1 MVDATDSK
9 SVFCEGVRVR
19 VPSPAVW
26 ESPGEISEWRFFRD
40 FLYEKSFFVHE
51 SAEMFRN
58 GQVFGIVN
66 LLSQFHVA
74 RPMAERYNVN
84 AFKGR
89 GMEMSLPK
97 VMFL

>member
-40 FLYEKSFFVHE
+40 FLYEKMLFLCMKVQKCFEMDKFSELLIYCHSFMLHGLWQNDI
-51 SAEMFRN
+51 M
-58 GQVFGIVN
+58 
-66 LLSQFHVA
+66 
-74 RPMAERYNVN
+74 
-84 AFKGR
+84 
-89 GMEMSLPK
+89 
-97 VMFL
+97 